1 MNQDSTFLS
10 SAALKDK
17 AKGALEGNYGK
28 FILASLLIGM
38 ITIASQL
45 TIALIGAMFF
55 YIGMVLKEM
64 LGNHL
69 SLEQIQLL
77 LENDVLIESYT
88 DWYNALAYVLDL
100 IVSSFITVFNVG
112 LCLLCLNTACGRNLK
127 VSDVFYGF
135 QSQFGKSLKLACAVV
150 LVNELSHLPASII
163 SYLVDHDAARNVI
176 VSAGFLYVIC
186 LVIYV
191 PCSLAISQV
200 FLLLL
205 DFPGYSAEELIK
217 LSAHVMKGHK
227 GRLFYIQLSFFP
239 LILLSLLTCFIG
251 NLWLTP
257 YMNVTYTFFFL
268 NLMQAREQQA
278 Y

>member
-10 SAALKDK
+10 SATLKDK

-28 FILASLLIGM
+28 FILATLLIGI

-45 TIALIGAMFF
+45 TITLLGAMFF
-55 YIGMVLKEM
+55 SIGMILKEM

-69 SLEQIQLL
+69 SLEQIQRL
-77 LENDVLIESYT
+77 LENDVLTESYA
-88 DWYNALAYVLDL
+88 DWYNALNYVLDL
-100 IVSSFITVFNVG
+100 IVSFFIAVFNAG
-112 LCLLCLNTACGRNLK
+112 LCLLCLNTACGRSPK
-127 VSDVFYGF
+127 ISDVFYGF
-135 QSQFGKSLKLACAVV
+135 QSQFGKSLKLACVVV

-163 SYLVDHDAARNVI
+163 SYLVDHDAAWNLVF
-176 VSAGFLYVIC
+176 SAGFLYVIC

-205 DFPGYSAEELIK
+205 DFPGYSAGELIK

-227 GRLFYIQLSFFP
+227 RRLFYIQLSFIP
-239 LILLSLLTCFIG
+239 LILLSLLTLGIG
-251 NLWLTP
+251 NLWLAP

>member
-10 SAALKDK
+10 SATLKDR

-28 FILASLLIGM
+28 FILASLLIGI

-45 TIALIGAMFF
+45 TITLIGVLFF
-55 YIGMVLKEM
+55 YIGIILKEM

-77 LENDVLIESYT
+77 LENNVLIESYT

-100 IVSSFITVFNVG
+100 VVSSFITVFNVG

-135 QSQFGKSLKLACAVV
+135 QSQFGKSLKLACVVV
-150 LVNELSHLPASII
+150 LVNELNHLPSSII
-163 SYLVDHDAARNVI
+163 IYLINHDASWNLVFYT
-176 VSAGFLYVIC
+176 SFLYVIC

-205 DFPGYSAEELIK
+205 DFPGYSAGELIK

-227 GRLFYIQLSFFP
+227 GRLFYIQLSFIP
-239 LILLSLLTCFIG
+239 LILLCLLTFGIG
-251 NLWLTP
+251 MLWLAP
-257 YMNVTYTFFFL
+257 YMNITYTFFFL

>member
-1 MNQDSTFLS
+1 MNQNSTFLS

-28 FILASLLIGM
+28 FILASLLIGI

-45 TIALIGAMFF
+45 IINIIGTMFF

-64 LGNHL
+64 QETHL

-77 LENDVLIESYT
+77 LENGVLMESYA
-88 DWYNALAYVLDL
+88 DWYNALTYVLDL
-100 IVSSFITVFNVG
+100 IVSFFITVFNVG
-112 LCLLCLNTACGRNLK
+112 LCLLCLNTACGRSPK

-135 QSQFGKSLKLACAVV
+135 QSQFGKSLKLACVVV
-150 LVNELSHLPASII
+150 LINELSILPSNII
-163 SYLVDHDAARNVI
+163 AYLVDHNASLNLI
-176 VSAGFLYVIC
+176 LSASLLYVIC

-205 DFPGYSAEELIK
+205 DFPGYSAGELIK
-217 LSAHVMKGHK
+217 LSAHIMKGHK

-251 NLWLTP
+251 NLWLAP

-268 NLMQAREQQA
+268 NLMQSREQ
-278 Y
+278 

>member
-1 MNQDSTFLS
+1 MNQNSTFLS
-10 SAALKDK
+10 SATLKDK

-28 FILASLLIGM
+28 FILASLLIGI

-45 TIALIGAMFF
+45 IITLIGTMFF

-64 LGNHL
+64 QETHL

-77 LENDVLIESYT
+77 LENGVLMESYA
-88 DWYNALAYVLDL
+88 DWYNALTYVLDL
-100 IVSSFITVFNVG
+100 IVSFFITVFNVG
-112 LCLLCLNTACGRNLK
+112 LCLLCLNTACGRSPK

-135 QSQFGKSLKLACAVV
+135 QSQFGKSLKLACVVV
-150 LVNELSHLPASII
+150 LVNELSHLPANII
-163 SYLVDHDAARNVI
+163 SYLVDHNAAWNLI
-176 VSAGFLYVIC
+176 LSAGLLYVIC

-217 LSAHVMKGHK
+217 LSAHIMKGHK
-227 GRLFYIQLSFFP
+227 RRLFYIQLSFFP
-239 LILLSLLTCFIG
+239 LILLSLLTLGIG
-251 NLWLTP
+251 NLWLAP
-257 YMNVTYTFFFL
+257 YMNITYTFFFL
-268 NLMQAREQQA
+268 NLMQSRDQQA

>member
-10 SAALKDK
+10 SAILKDK

-28 FILASLLIGM
+28 FILASLLIGI

-45 TIALIGAMFF
+45 TITLIGAMFF

-88 DWYNALAYVLDL
+88 DWYNALAYVLNL

-112 LCLLCLNTACGRNLK
+112 LCLLCLNTACGRSLK

-135 QSQFGKSLKLACAVV
+135 QSQFGKSLKLACVVV
-150 LVNELSHLPASII
+150 LVSELSHLPASII
-163 SYLVDHDAARNVI
+163 SYLVDHNAARNII
-176 VSAGFLYVIC
+176 VSAGLLYVIC

-227 GRLFYIQLSFFP
+227 RRLFYIQLSFFP

-268 NLMQAREQQA
+268 NLMQAREQ
-278 Y
+278 

>member
-10 SAALKDK
+10 SATLKDK

-28 FILASLLIGM
+28 FILASLLIAI

-45 TIALIGAMFF
+45 TITLIGAIFF
-55 YIGMVLKEM
+55 SIGMIFKEM

-69 SLEQIQLL
+69 SLEQIQRL
-77 LENDVLIESYT
+77 LENGVLTESYA
-88 DWYNALAYVLDL
+88 DWYNALDYVLDL
-100 IVSSFITVFNVG
+100 IVSFFITVFNVG
-112 LCLLCLNTACGRNLK
+112 LCLLCLNTACGRSPR

-135 QSQFGKSLKLACAVV
+135 QSQFGKSLKLACLVA

-163 SYLVDHDAARNVI
+163 TYLIDHNATWNQI
-176 VSAGFLYVIC
+176 LSAGFLYVIC

-205 DFPGYSAEELIK
+205 DFPGYSAGELIK

-227 GRLFYIQLSFFP
+227 RRLFYIQLSFFP
-239 LILLSLLTCFIG
+239 LILLSLLTLGIG
-251 NLWLTP
+251 NLWLAP
-257 YMNVTYTFFFL
+257 YMNITYTFFFL
-268 NLMQAREQQA
+268 NLMQAREQQTR
-278 Y
+278 